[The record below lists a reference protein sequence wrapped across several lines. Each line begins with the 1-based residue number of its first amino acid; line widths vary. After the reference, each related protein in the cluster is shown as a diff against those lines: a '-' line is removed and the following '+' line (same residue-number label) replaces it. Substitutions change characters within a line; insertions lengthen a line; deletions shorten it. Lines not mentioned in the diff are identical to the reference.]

1 MNFLLSIDWN
11 FNPDLFKLGSF
22 PIKYYSLMYVLAFV
36 IGLQLM
42 KKIYIKDS
50 ISLEKLDS
58 IFIYTVIAM
67 LIGARVGHYQVM
79 H

>member
-36 IGLQLM
+36 IGLQ
-42 KKIYIKDS
+42 
-50 ISLEKLDS
+50 
-58 IFIYTVIAM
+58 
-67 LIGARVGHYQVM
+67 
-79 H
+79 